1 MEGTW
6 MEERM
11 GRRLTY
17 KERVDLAS
25 EERCCAL
32 RFREGVLGLPY
43 C

>member
-1 MEGTW
+1 MEVTW

-25 EERCCAL
+25 EEPMLCA
-32 RFREGVLGLPY
+32 EVP
-43 C
+43 